1 MQKSKL
7 ARRPNEIQKHHAR
20 TRHEG
25 GARYSSRRKR
35 RIECSGHDPDAHG
48 AHPRGLVAPLEEV
61 CFQPEAGS
69 AICVQRFDDS
79 LNSAIRTTYRI
90 SLRSSSLRE
99 PRYPS
104 AGVVGFHK
112 LRQRRR
118 EGPRCAR
125 EGAVGRGDT
134 RARPRR
140 NTSTPH
146 SPRRETRGVRARVGS
161 GEPPGQPRAPRER
174 GARDGVR
181 RGTVQHRCGLERP
194 VMILP
199 QVHLRKPCY
208 DFSFL

>member
-1 MQKSKL
+1 MSDHGSRLPRLKPV
-7 ARRPNEIQKHHAR
+7 RPRAQR
-20 TRHEG
+20 PPSSGPPGG
-25 GARYSSRRKR
+25 GAL
-35 RIECSGHDPDAHG
+35 
-48 AHPRGLVAPLEEV
+48 RGVEVPLEET
-61 CFQPEAGS
+61 CSTAELGS
-69 AICVQRFDDS
+69 AICVQNFDDS
-79 LNSAIRTTYRI
+79 LNSAIRITYRI

-118 EGPRCAR
+118 ESPRCAR
-125 EGAVGRGDT
+125 EGAVGRGEP